1 MMASRQIM
9 KEKMAKLRMEE
20 DEDGDIL
27 NRNAADE
34 VENERLP
41 NLEEIIEEK
50 DDGVEVKVSENE
62 KQDGDEAKVEDKED
76 KDENK
81 KEIKELEKPV
91 SELTEAEKKQL
102 EKLRER
108 DREVRRHEQ
117 AHKAAAGPYARGVRY
132 TYQRGPDGRL
142 YAIGG
147 SIVID
152 TSPVPGDPEATI
164 RKAQVIRRAALAPA
178 DPSPQDRKIAAKAA
192 EMERKAREELRE
204 ERMEEMKGEESGEVE
219 GKEAEAAG
227 DKEIKAEEI
236 TPELERKI
244 IQQLELH
251 PEMDERDLKRWLKQT
266 EGIEI
271 SEQEIKKFLLKIG
284 IKMLKKAMDQ
294 PKVIPQ
300 MLESNLATEPQMEKL
315 EIAEGQPFSLNPII
329 YGSYDF
335 FAIGRNLDVS
345 A

>member
-1 MMASRQIM
+1 M
-9 KEKMAKLRMEE
+9 KEKMEKLRMEE
-20 DEDGDIL
+20 DEDDIL

-34 VENERLP
+34 DENEKRLP

-50 DDGVEVKVSENE
+50 DDEVEVRVSGNE
-62 KQDGDEAKVEDKED
+62 KHDGDKAKVEDENKEN
-76 KDENK
+76 ENK

-102 EKLRER
+102 QKLRER

-117 AHKAAAGPYARGVRY
+117 AHKMAAGPYARGIRY

-164 RKAQVIRRAALAPA
+164 RKAQIIRRAALAPA

-204 ERMEEMKGEESGEVE
+204 ERMEELKGEEPEEVD
-219 GKEAEAAG
+219 GKEAEAAEG

-300 MLESNLATEPQMEKL
+300 MLESNLATEPRMEKL
-315 EIAEGQPFSLNPII
+315 EIAEGKPFSLNPII